1 MKKLKENIYL
11 SIVIPS
17 YNEENNIR
25 TGSLSG
31 MVDYLKEQ
39 DYLWEILVVDDGS
52 TDNTSTI
59 ISPNEKLSYIK
70 TANKGVSAA
79 RNLGIQKSTGEW
91 LAFLDSDDEWLPH
104 KLALQMEV
112 VKKNPTLKIV
122 HGEEFWYRRGVRV
135 NQKNHHQ
142 KFGGE
147 IYSKCLPLCLIS
159 PSAALIHRTVFE
171 DVGYFDER
179 FLVCEDYDLWL
190 RITNKYQVGF
200 VETAIINKYGGHED
214 QLSRKFFAMD
224 FWRVLSMHQ
233 MLKSGKLAD
242 ENILPT
248 REEIKRK
255 ATILLNGYKK
265 HNNMENYYRIE
276 EIYDSVS

>member
-1 MKKLKENIYL
+1 MKISTIIPTFNRGHCLPRAVNSVLKQQIDL
-11 SIVIPS
+11 SQFDLDLYVI
-17 YNEENNIR
+17 
-25 TGSLSG
+25 
-31 MVDYLKEQ
+31 
-39 DYLWEILVVDDGS
+39 DDGS